1 MKLFNIMQTAYE
13 NFDKSVRT
21 YLAKTFNSLGLQYTH
36 SQIFGVIFDGV
47 KGVMQNMMFYIE
59 DALTEQNIFK
69 ASRKTSVYSLAKLSG
84 YEAY

>member
-47 KGVMQNMMFYIE
+47 KGVMQNMMLRPHEVRIV
-59 DALTEQNIFK
+59 L
-69 ASRKTSVYSLAKLSG
+69 
-84 YEAY
+84 